1 MSKWDKLLSRILSLD
16 NELRFQELKKVL
28 EYYGYEMNSPR
39 GGSSHCT
46 FRKKGKLPI
55 TVPRH
60 EPIKKVYHFGKSTT
74 PDQLDQTWVNCLNL
88 FGVEYNA

>member
-39 GGSSHCT
+39 GGSSHYT

-60 EPIKKVYHFGKSTT
+60 EPIKKVYVMMVKTVIEEEMNHE
-74 PDQLDQTWVNCLNL
+74 DN
-88 FGVEYNA
+88 